1 MPNLRSAKKKARKD
15 VKRTRKNAIHR
26 TAIEKAVKLFQK
38 MKETGLNS
46 DKIKKTISL
55 IDKAAKK
62 KIIHKNKAARLKSRI
77 MKLPN
82 KKK

>member
-26 TAIEKAVKLFQK
+26 AAIEKAVKLFQK
-38 MKETGLNS
+38 MKGTALNN

-62 KIIHKNKAARLKSRI
+62 KIIHKNKASRLKSRI